1 LNHCADL
8 QAASDTTATMVLLF
22 GAGHC
27 GRRDS
32 KPSPEQVAAV
42 NALYG
47 FDRPVIVQYVD
58 YLGGLARGDL
68 GTSYIRK
75 QPVSDIIGQRLGSTL
90 TLTITA
96 LVASWLI
103 AAESSAKASL
113 AVATAKIPGRQGR

>member
-1 LNHCADL
+1 
-8 QAASDTTATMVLLF
+8 M
-22 GAGHC
+22 
-27 GRRDS
+27 
-32 KPSPEQVAAV
+32 AAV
-42 NALYG
+42 NAQYG
-47 FDRPVIVQYVD
+47 FDRPVIVQYWTTSAAWR
-58 YLGGLARGDL
+58 GGDL

-75 QPVSDIIGQRLGSTL
+75 QPVSDIIGQRLGSTLTL

>member
-1 LNHCADL
+1 
-8 QAASDTTATMVLLF
+8 M
-22 GAGHC
+22 
-27 GRRDS
+27 
-32 KPSPEQVAAV
+32 AAV
-42 NALYG
+42 NAQYG

-90 TLTITA
+90 TLTLTITA

>member
-1 LNHCADL
+1 
-8 QAASDTTATMVLLF
+8 
-22 GAGHC
+22 
-27 GRRDS
+27 
-32 KPSPEQVAAV
+32 
-42 NALYG
+42 
-47 FDRPVIVQYVD
+47 VIVQYLD

-90 TLTITA
+90 TLTLTLTITA

-103 AAESSAKASL
+103 AGESSAKASL

>member
-1 LNHCADL
+1 
-8 QAASDTTATMVLLF
+8 MVLLF

-42 NALYG
+42 NAQYG